1 MGEKTTVR
9 SVERALDI
17 LLCFAQHAE
26 LSLTEIATL
35 VGLNKSTVYRLLQ
48 SIEKK
53 GFLIRDPK
61 TEKYRL
67 GYRIWDLSANLNR
80 SEDPAVALLPEM
92 EKLRDLLDETVS
104 LYIRDG
110 KERIRVQA
118 VESRQVIRRVATI
131 GARLPLYV
139 GASSKVLVAYA
150 DPETQAMILN
160 DPDWPEEMNKEQFM
174 LQLLQIQQK
183 GYAISIEEREKGTSA
198 IAAPIKNHDGKLVAA
213 LAVSGPV
220 GRLTKEKMEEIAPI
234 VVEYAKRMG
243 HMVR

>member
-1 MGEKTTVR
+1 MEKTTVR

-17 LLCFAQHAE
+17 LLCFAHHSE

-35 VGLNKSTVYRLLQ
+35 VELNKSTVYRLLQ
-48 SIEKK
+48 AIEKK
-53 GFLIRDPK
+53 GFLMRDPK

-67 GYRIWDLSANLNR
+67 GYRVWELSANLNR
-80 SEDPAVALLPEM
+80 TDDPAVTLLPEM
-92 EKLRDLLDETVS
+92 ERLRDELDETVS
-104 LYIRDG
+104 LYVRDG
-110 KERIRVQA
+110 KERIRIQA
-118 VESRQVIRRVATI
+118 VESRQPIRRVANI

-150 DPETQAMILN
+150 KPEVQEMILS
-160 DPDWPEEMNKEQFM
+160 DSAWPESINKESFM

-183 GYAISIEEREKGTSA
+183 GFAISVEEREKGTSA
-198 IAAPIKNHDGKLVAA
+198 IAAPIKNHDGNLVAA

-234 VVEYAKRMG
+234 VIQFAKRMG
-243 HMVR
+243 NMVK